1 MSFNRYLIISYITI
15 VTAFVGALCSS
26 GLAALPEKPRGMVS
40 DFAEVIDQN
49 MESQITALVQEV
61 EQKTSAEI
69 AIVTVPSLEE
79 GDSETMAVE
88 LYKKWGIGK
97 KGKDNGVLI
106 LVSVQDRAVRI
117 EVGYGLEAILP
128 DGKCGEIIREDM
140 IPYFK
145 EGQYGNG
152 IAAGTIRISGIIAQN
167 AGVTLTGRSDITD
180 VPKRKRTLLGTIF
193 QLLVLA
199 GLAFLFIQN
208 PFLFLMF
215 LGMGGGRSGNGGGGG
230 FGGGFGGF
238 GGGLSGGGG
247 ASGRW

>member
-1 MSFNRYLIISYITI
+1 MMIKIRKFFLGGM
-15 VTAFVGALCSS
+15 VGYSILFLVFQGNCAIPQSPQ
-26 GLAALPEKPRGMVS
+26 GQVS
-40 DFAEVIDQN
+40 DFAGVIEQN
-49 MESQITALVQEV
+49 MKSQLTMLVQEV

-69 AIVTVPSLEE
+69 AIVTIPSLEGADIE
-79 GDSETMAVE
+79 STAVR
-88 LYKKWGIGK
+88 LYQKWGIGK

-106 LVSVQDRAVRI
+106 LMSVQDRLVRI
-117 EVGYGLEAILP
+117 EVGYGLESFLP

-152 IAAGTIRISGIIAQN
+152 IAAGTARVATLIAQD
-167 AGVTLTGRSDITD
+167 AGVTLTGRSNITD
-180 VPKRKRTLLGTIF
+180 RPAKKRTLLGTII
-193 QLLVLA
+193 QLLFLG

-215 LGMGGGRSGNGGGGG
+215 LGMGGGRGGYGGG
-230 FGGGFGGF
+230 GGF

>member
-1 MSFNRYLIISYITI
+1 MNRMDRKFILGLS
-15 VTAFVGALCSS
+15 VGALLFLLFSS
-26 GLAALPEKPRGMVS
+26 GRAALPEKPLGMVS
-40 DFAEVIDQN
+40 DFAEVIDPN
-49 MESQITALVQEV
+49 MESQITGLIQEV

-69 AIVTVPSLEE
+69 AIVTVPALEE
-79 GDSETMAVE
+79 GDIETMAVE
-88 LYKKWGIGK
+88 LYRKWGIGK

-106 LVSVQDRAVRI
+106 LMSVQDRAVRI

-128 DGKCGEIIREDM
+128 DGKCGEIIREEM

-152 IAAGTIRISGIIAQN
+152 IAAGAINIAGIIAQN
-167 AGVTLTGRSDITD
+167 AGVTLTGRSDVSNI
-180 VPKRKRTLLGTIF
+180 PARKRSLLGTIL
-193 QLLVLA
+193 QLLFLA
-199 GLAFLFIQN
+199 GLAFLFIKN

-215 LGMGGGRSGNGGGGG
+215 LGMGGGRGGYSGGGG